1 MLMRRAKTGSIA
13 AKLLSSAALLLVS
26 GAYAAWQETRESP
39 PPLGNSAVRVRVVAA
54 APRPAQSAPT
64 NTANAASIADEP
76 SAAAPPSTR
85 ADTKIRNDSTQTVLP
100 SFAFNETPPPR
111 DAAANVPAAV
121 APDDAAAAA
130 GPAVAQTPSILPPV
144 QSTIAPPAAEP
155 PRPRNKYADGDFTGQ
170 PADCNWG
177 TVQVEVEIKNGA
189 IAAVDFLQMPNHRRR
204 SAEISSWSAPSLAHE
219 AIQEQ
224 TADVDIVT
232 SATNTSSA
240 FQQSLKSAL
249 AMAAK

>member
-1 MLMRRAKTGSIA
+1 MLMRRAKTGSFA
-13 AKLLSSAALLLVS
+13 ARLLSSAALLLVS
-26 GAYAAWQETRESP
+26 GAYAAWQETRETP
-39 PPLGNSAVRVRVVAA
+39 PPLGNSLVRVRVGAA
-54 APRPAQSAPT
+54 APRPAQPAPAS
-64 NTANAASIADEP
+64 TANAASTAAEP
-76 SAAAPPSTR
+76 SATATPSART
-85 ADTKIRNDSTQTVLP
+85 DTKVRNGSAQTVSP

-111 DAAANVPAAV
+111 GAAANVPAAV
-121 APDDAAAAA
+121 APDDAAS
-130 GPAVAQTPSILPPV
+130 AQTPSIVPPV

-155 PRPRNKYADGDFTGQ
+155 SRPHNKYADGDFKGQ

-177 TVQVEVEIKNGA
+177 IVQVEVEIRNGA

-249 AMAAK
+249 EMAAR